1 MAPKTEAVGVKE
13 VAAVVAAAAITAA
26 AAAAVVVAPA
36 ILERHWAM
44 DPGEAVVFFPM
55 TAAVMSRG
63 GSFRSSNGS
72 WWRTNLRRREMA
84 LLILCTLR
92 TKS

>member
-13 VAAVVAAAAITAA
+13 VAAVAAAAAITAA
-26 AAAAVVVAPA
+26 AAAAVVASA
-36 ILERHWAM
+36 ILERHWVM

-55 TAAVMSRG
+55 VAAVMSRG

-72 WWRTNLRRREMA
+72 
-84 LLILCTLR
+84 
-92 TKS
+92 

>member
-26 AAAAVVVAPA
+26 AAAVVVASA

-72 WWRTNLRRREMA
+72 WWRTNLRRLEMA